1 MPTHRANTYIDLH
14 LHSTKSDGSF
24 SPTQVVQRAAEVGL
38 SAISLTDHDSVAG
51 VREAQNVGRDVGIE
65 VIPGI
70 ELSTQEAR
78 ADIHILGYFVDPDH
92 SDLLAWLQQFQ
103 ETRFNRAEKIVEK
116 LNRLGVRITMS
127 QVLHR
132 AGNAAIGRPHI
143 ADVLVEEGIVFSH
156 DQAFQKYLSYG
167 RPAFQPKFTLTPG
180 EAVEIIH
187 TAGGLASL
195 AHPILYRRDA
205 IIPNLINQGLDG
217 IEVMHT
223 KHDRKAVRRYS
234 AMANHYGL
242 LPTGGSDC
250 HGDERGNPVL
260 GTVPVPSAFLDA
272 MKEAKGKM
280 PQKAQKD

>member
-1 MPTHRANTYIDLH
+1 MPVHRANTSVDLH

-24 SPTQVVQRAAEVGL
+24 SPTQVVRRAAEVGL

-51 VREAQNVGRDVGIE
+51 VREAQTAGRDVGVE

-70 ELSTQEAR
+70 ELSTQEAN

-92 SDLLAWLQQFQ
+92 SDLLAWLRQFQ
-103 ETRFNRAEKIVEK
+103 ETRFERAKKIVDK

-156 DQAFQKYLSYG
+156 DQAFQNYLAYG

-187 TAGGLASL
+187 AAGGLASL

-205 IIPNLINQGLDG
+205 LIPDLIKQGLDG
-217 IEVMHT
+217 IEVLHT
-223 KHDRKAVRRYS
+223 KHDAAAVRRYS

-242 LPTGGSDC
+242 LRTGGSDC
-250 HGDERGNPVL
+250 HGDSRGEPAIGNVL
-260 GTVPVPSAFLDA
+260 VPQAFLDA
-272 MKEAKGKM
+272 MK
-280 PQKAQKD
+280 KADRGLNGLRG

>member
-1 MPTHRANTYIDLH
+1 MSEHRANTYVDLH

-24 SPTQVVQRAAEVGL
+24 SPTQVVRRAADVGL

-51 VREAQNVGRDVGIE
+51 VREAQTAGRDVGVE

-70 ELSTQEAR
+70 ELSTQEANT
-78 ADIHILGYFVDPDH
+78 DIHILGYFVDPDH
-92 SDLLAWLQQFQ
+92 SDLLAWLRQFQ
-103 ETRFNRAEKIVEK
+103 ETRLKRAEKIVEK
-116 LNRLGVRITMS
+116 LNRLGVRIAMS

-156 DQAFQKYLSYG
+156 DQAFQTYLGYG

-187 TAGGLASL
+187 AAGGLASL

-205 IIPNLINQGLDG
+205 LIPDLIEQGLDG
-217 IEVMHT
+217 IEVLHT
-223 KHDRKAVRRYS
+223 KHDAAAVRRYS
-234 AMANHYGL
+234 TMADHYGL
-242 LPTGGSDC
+242 LRTGGSDC
-250 HGDERGNPVL
+250 HGDSRGDPVIGNVL
-260 GTVPVPSAFLDA
+260 VPSAFLDA
-272 MKEAKGKM
+272 MKRRIA
-280 PQKAQKD
+280 D